1 MKRKGFTL
9 IELLAVIVV
18 LAIIALI
25 ATPIVMN
32 TIKNAK
38 KGAAERT
45 VDNYIKQVETAVA
58 EAKLENKSVP
68 NGTYNIDG
76 NGNLTG
82 AGLPDGKLEINM
94 SGNKPTS
101 GTVKISNGGVS
112 QDGTTMTVGNYNV
125 KYNQENNKYEASEK
139 GGASSTTVV
148 YRWSEEDVSIGDTID
163 PSDTSKFTKDA
174 RTLGTRSYLKHVL
187 DKDNKVTESYACAIF
202 NSKEYCLR
210 GGNSSFY
217 GYAANEA
224 DYTGNALIL
233 KQIEGAKIA
242 GVSCDFNASRS
253 VCDDGGAVYLDANSN
268 GNVSALD
275 DQGRCTVYADGSS
288 GYGIS

>member
-45 VDNYIKQVETAVA
+45 ADNYIKQVETAVA
-58 EAKLENKSVP
+58 EAKLENKTVP
-68 NGTYNIDG
+68 NGTYDIDG

-125 KYNQENNKYEASEK
+125 KYNQENKKYEATNE
-139 GGASSTTVV
+139 GGASSITVV
-148 YRWSEEDVSIGDTID
+148 YRWSKDSIKKDDIIN
-163 PSDTSKFTKDA
+163 PNDTSKFTKDA
-174 RTLGTRSYLKHVL
+174 STLGKNYYLKHIL

-217 GYAANEA
+217 GYAENEA

-242 GVSCDFNASRS
+242 GVSCGISSFDSHCSGGS
-253 VCDDGGAVYLDANSN
+253 VYFGAGSNGGVGVNDGG
-268 GNVSALD
+268 GNCYVND
-275 DQGRCTVYADGSS
+275 DGSS
-288 GYGIS
+288 SCASF